1 MQMPELTLGQA
12 GGHLKHML
20 GAEGA
25 YAAANAQV
33 RCRRV
38 ASRISWRVE
47 SDPGDPGTRRIIAPR
62 QDAQNLRPPSGRI
75 GPLSAAPLCAGM
87 AADSLSVKQ
96 SVRKLI
102 R

>member
-38 ASRISWRVE
+38 ASRISWRLE
-47 SDPGDPGTRRIIAPR
+47 CDPGDPDTRRIIAPGRMYRLYGR
-62 QDAQNLRPPSGRI
+62 QVVALDLYQPRHSAQEWLPTR
-75 GPLSAAPLCAGM
+75 
-87 AADSLSVKQ
+87 SL
-96 SVRKLI
+96 
-102 R
+102 